1 MSSTPP
7 SSLKPRPL
15 SPHLQV
21 WKWSIT
27 MALSIFHRA
36 TGSVLAVGLLL
47 LTWGAVSAA
56 MGTDAYNQFLMCMTS
71 PIGQLILAGWTF
83 AIFFH
88 MGTGTR
94 HLIMDTGKLLTA
106 KEGDAAGIIIILFA
120 VLATAFTW
128 VFVKGLI

>member
-15 SPHLQV
+15 SPHLQI

-36 TGSVLAVGLLL
+36 TGSALSIGLLL
-47 LTWGAVSAA
+47 ITWGVVSAA
-56 MGTDAYNQFLMCMTS
+56 MGADAYNQFLICMTS
-71 PIGQLILAGWTF
+71 PIGQFMLFGWTF

-88 MGTGTR
+88 MGTGVR
-94 HLIMDTGKLLTA
+94 HLIMDTGRLLTA
-106 KEGDAAGIIIILFA
+106 KEGDLAGISIILFA
-120 VLATAFTW
+120 IIATGLIWA
-128 VFVKGLI
+128 FVKGFI